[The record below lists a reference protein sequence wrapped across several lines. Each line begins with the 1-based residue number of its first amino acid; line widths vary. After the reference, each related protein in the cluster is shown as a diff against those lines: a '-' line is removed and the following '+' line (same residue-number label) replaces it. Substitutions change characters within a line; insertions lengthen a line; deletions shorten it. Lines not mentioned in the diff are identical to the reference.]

1 MPEGQRLFRCSVH
14 GENFPGAI
22 LSVSCSIGFYTTR
35 YIAAENAEAAEMAV
49 LEILKKDPALQLP
62 PGVEKPADARVY
74 FEEIEELPSDTR
86 PTSNSGFSFY
96 EMDT

>member
-1 MPEGQRLFRCSVH
+1 
-14 GENFPGAI
+14 
-22 LSVSCSIGFYTTR
+22 
-35 YIAAENAEAAEMAV
+35 
-49 LEILKKDPALQLP
+49 LP

-74 FEEIEELPSDTR
+74 FEKIEELPDDTR